1 MLCVRDQKAG
11 IGRILLQYLPIRQ
24 IISVFKKRQDNPL
37 SGKSA
42 KCLQDQAVMLL
53 VCCNDN
59 RLPIRM
65 THQKRLQLLTDH
77 FLRKRIK
84 LSLKISPRILRN
96 LNAARCA
103 VQRES

>member
-1 MLCVRDQKAG
+1 MLCVRDQKTG
-11 IGRILLQYLPIRQ
+11 IGRIFLEYLPIRQ

-77 FLRKRIK
+77 FLRKWVK
-84 LSLKISPRILRN
+84 LPFKISPRILRN
-96 LNAARCA
+96 LYTACCA
-103 VQRES
+103 VQRKS